1 MDMQDNTPINI
12 SKSNEIQINI
22 NEHELKDVS
31 IHNNVLFPKN
41 ANISKDI
48 DLTNEKVVKEKQG
61 KPVQKEI
68 SINEVNK
75 YSFQDI
81 SMNCNIN
88 NLNNQESSIKEK
100 EPSLQKVVRVNLNDL
115 YNNPPVMSDK
125 RINNIRVPK
134 SLEDWIE
141 NHSKKALEEPIVSP
155 EKPPSYIPIL
165 ETTEDLD
172 EVITPKRSVS
182 CRARNHATVRQ
193 IKVMNPSQNI
203 NANQTSNNINTSNNV
218 KRHRINK
225 QTQMIHLSDH
235 EYVQNQKAQS
245 NLGEN
250 ENTRKSQK
258 NIPKYQMCSYKQCE
272 FIATDRCEKCYDPL
286 CLNHLQ
292 RFYYSLPTFSGKN
305 LCINCYKKTSK
316 SYLWIYL
323 ISGFISSITLVVI
336 FVNTS
341 AKNYLKSGNSFW
353 FYLCCI
359 VLSFLTLASFVM
371 AYLCTSLL
379 NVNVTPFETF

>member
-1 MDMQDNTPINI
+1 MDMQDKTPINI
-12 SKSNEIQINI
+12 SKSNEIHIKV
-22 NEHELKDVS
+22 NEHE
-31 IHNNVLFPKN
+31 
-41 ANISKDI
+41 
-48 DLTNEKVVKEKQG
+48 LTNEKVVKEKQG

-68 SINEVNK
+68 AINEINK

-88 NLNNQESSIKEK
+88 NMNNQESSNKEK

-115 YNNPPVMSDK
+115 YNNPSTVMCDQ

-182 CRARNHATVRQ
+182 CRARNHTTIRQ

-203 NANQTSNNINTSNNV
+203 NTNQTSNNINTSNNA
-218 KRHRINK
+218 KKHHINK
-225 QTQMIHLSDH
+225 QTQIIHLADH
-235 EYVQNQKAQS
+235 EYQKAQS

-258 NIPKYQMCSYKQCE
+258 NIPKYQMCSFKQCE
-272 FIATDRCEKCYDPL
+272 FIAIDRCEKCYDPL

-292 RFYYSLPTFSGKN
+292 RFYYSFPTFSGKN

-323 ISGFISSITLVVI
+323 ISGFVSSIILVVI

-341 AKNYLKSGNSFW
+341 AKNYLKSGSSFW

-359 VLSFLTLASFVM
+359 ILSFIILASFIM
-371 AYLCTSLL
+371 AHLCTSLL
-379 NVNVTPFETF
+379 NASVTPFETF